1 MLFNA
6 KVFEANGFVGSTLA
20 VEVAFVLLEP
30 AVAFAGGDPLAVEF
44 AEMLPTLLGC

>member
-6 KVFEANGFVGSTLA
+6 KVFEANGFVGSTL